1 MYVHCQ
7 ILSASD
13 QAIKGR
19 TLYTSAMQPSPPIF
33 ASAASSSIKIEIAAY
48 AARLVADHGLDYGSA
63 KKKALDALVADGS
76 AVGRPRDCMP
86 ENFLIDDALLEHLNL
101 FDDEHPA
108 RVARM
113 RAVAAAMMALLADFN
128 PMLTGSVWKGIV
140 ADHVPI
146 HIQVFCDNAKEVEFA
161 LLNHQIEY
169 DAVEVPHFRTGRIV
183 PALTMH
189 WRNEPIQISLYDFDD
204 LRGAVK
210 EKCAGG
216 LRQGLPVR
224 GASADVLA
232 LLNQGSNE

>member
-1 MYVHCQ
+1 MHCQ
-7 ILSASD
+7 ILSDYA
-13 QAIKGR
+13 
-19 TLYTSAMQPSPPIF
+19 LYLIAMQPLPSPYSG
-33 ASAASSSIKIEIAAY
+33 ATTSAIKLEIAAH

-63 KKKALDALVADGS
+63 KKKALEALVADGS

-101 FDDEHPA
+101 FDEEHPA

-113 RAVAAAMMALLADFN
+113 RTVAMAMMSMLADFN

-140 ADHVPI
+140 AEHVPI

-161 LLNHQIEY
+161 LLNNHIEY
-169 DAVEVPHFRTGRIV
+169 DAAEVPHFKTGRIV

-189 WRNEPIQISLYDFDD
+189 WRNEPIQISLYDYDD

-216 LRQGLPVR
+216 LRQGLSIR
-224 GASADVLA
+224 GSTADVIELIR
-232 LLNQGSNE
+232 NTTDE